1 MGTIYAPQRGRH
13 AAGDEI
19 VRSLVTPETG
29 ALKRMFQSA
38 KEAENALLRWP
49 TKWFVQFGSLTI
61 EYEKKEKRGWRSV
74 ADHGAVILCSVH
86 VTETLASHVSRM
98 LL

>member
-29 ALKRMFQSA
+29 AIKRVFQSA
-38 KEAENALLRWP
+38 KDADL
-49 TKWFVQFGSLTI
+49 FVSAANEMVCPVRFF
-61 EYEKKEKRGWRSV
+61 
-74 ADHGAVILCSVH
+74 DN
-86 VTETLASHVSRM
+86 
-98 LL
+98 